1 MTLET
6 DGEDMP
12 GIGFSREEKIRIARG
27 IVDLGVKRLAVRGGH
42 GKGFEPTQEEI
53 DDYVAL
59 SKAGTGAEIV
69 AFCSLS
75 KDDIDRA
82 IKYDSS
88 GVVLQGPCSDVRLRL
103 RGITHEQVVNDAIE
117 WIGYARDHGLSV
129 AYMPTDTP
137 RATSPFLRR
146 LLKTVMRKAKFDSV
160 VVSDSVGCTG
170 PFGIFHIVDEI
181 RKTIRAPIELHCHND
196 FGMAT
201 ANAFAGIA
209 AGASV
214 VHTTINGMGE
224 RAGLVALEEIAMAL
238 KVFRGIDTGLKYDK
252 LCEIS
257 KLVGELSNYPP
268 RRNKPVVGEL
278 AMAEEIEA
286 GVASRLNTKKED
298 FEIGNLPYPPE
309 YVGNEFKVTMGP
321 KTGEYGIRYMLKK
334 KDISYPESQVQ
345 RLAVEVRSL
354 AKKLKR
360 PLTDQEF
367 EDLLKSIVMRG

>member
-12 GIGFSREEKIRIARG
+12 GIWFTREDKIRIAQAL
-27 IVDLGVKRLAVRGGH
+27 VELGVKRLGVRGGH

-59 SKAGTGAEIV
+59 SRAGTGADLV
-69 AFCSLS
+69 AFCGLY

-88 GVVLQGPCSDVRLRL
+88 GVVLQGPCSDVRLKL
-103 RGITHEQVVNDAIE
+103 RGITHEQVVCDVIE
-117 WIGYARDHGLSV
+117 WIDYAKDQGLCV

-146 LLKTVMRKAKFDSV
+146 LLKTVTRKAEFDSV

-170 PFGIFHIVDEI
+170 PFGVFHIVDEI

-224 RAGLVALEEIAMAL
+224 RAGLVALEEITMAL

-268 RRNKPVVGEL
+268 RRNKPVVGDL
-278 AMAEEIEA
+278 AMADEIEA
-286 GVASRLNTKKED
+286 GVASLLNTKKED

-321 KTGEYGIRYMLKK
+321 KTGAYGIRYVLKE
-334 KDISYPESQVQ
+334 KDISYPESEIQQ
-345 RLAVEVRSL
+345 LAVEVRSL

-367 EDLLKSIVMRG
+367 EDLLKPIATRG